1 MEFARLCDYA
11 DNIEQTNPGSICLV
25 KTDRNLEPGK
35 NLFKYFY
42 VCFDALKKGWLEG
55 CRKIIGF
62 DGCFLKGACKVD
74 LELGDGAGLTIM
86 SDMQK
91 ASFEVKLKEELAA
104 LGKLGKE
111 NNMCETFNSWILA
124 PRHKS
129 IITMLEDIRHKVV
142 RRHVDMI
149 QFAETWITDISHMA
163 RVILEENK
171 ELSRKCKVLS
181 FGTDRFEVDE
191 YEYRYIVNLRRR
203 TCTCRSWQLRGIP
216 CAHAISAIYHQE
228 EEPYNYV
235 DHWYR
240 KEIFLKVYQY
250 FLEPIPNMKM
260 RPDTNNMV
268 IEPPAPKP
276 MPGRPQKKKRK
287 ANLDCAILDFSSC
300 ILLSIQTWIDYFV
313 FFGPVHVF

>member
-104 LGKLGKE
+104 LGKLGKGICESLLKYNKEYWCRAFFLEHSKCDIVE

-191 YEYRYIVNLRRR
+191 YEYRYIVNLRKR

-216 CAHAISAIYHQE
+216 CAHAICEIYHQE
-228 EEPYNYV
+228 EEP
-235 DHWYR
+235 
-240 KEIFLKVYQY
+240 
-250 FLEPIPNMKM
+250 
-260 RPDTNNMV
+260 
-268 IEPPAPKP
+268 
-276 MPGRPQKKKRK
+276 
-287 ANLDCAILDFSSC
+287 
-300 ILLSIQTWIDYFV
+300 
-313 FFGPVHVF
+313 